1 MLLVFCFPQDK
12 SARCDMACKIKIPAT
27 LVFLGSS
34 VLMALAIFQALPA
47 TAKSS
52 PTQMTCCTQMQT
64 PALAGKA
71 TLNSTRV
78 FTGTSVVDDSVQ
90 IRAHWLH
97 GQRAL
102 AAHHDTAGEW

>member
-12 SARCDMACKIKIPAT
+12 SARCDMACKTKIPAT

-47 TAKSS
+47 TAKSL

-71 TLNSTRV
+71 TLDSTRV
-78 FTGTSVVDDSVQ
+78 FTGTSVVDDSVRFEPTGSMGT
-90 IRAHWLH
+90 RA
-97 GQRAL
+97 GC
-102 AAHHDTAGEW
+102 TP